1 MPTIPWL
8 IKGFKATPSVDNYI
22 QTLNRNSSIVNE
34 NTIKIM
40 KELFAELKIIKS
52 CGDDDKI

>member
-8 IKGFKATPSVDNYI
+8 INGFKDAPSVDNYI